1 MEYNLEGK
9 TVAITGA
16 SEGIGRAIAHQLA
29 ALGCN
34 LRLASRS
41 AEKLNAVK
49 EAIRQSANVAIET
62 YPLDLSKSENQQA
75 FAKACVDDAD
85 ILVNNAGAIP
95 GGSIDEIDEATWRA
109 AWDLKVFGY
118 INLTREFYAAMK
130 ARGRGV
136 ILNIIGTGGQKPVAE
151 YIAGAA
157 GNASLMAF
165 SRALGGSSPKDGIR
179 VLAINPG
186 PVATDRLIGL
196 IKKSAKDRL
205 GDESRY
211 QELLDPFPFARA
223 ATSEEIAT
231 MAAFLVSDL
240 SAYTSGTVVTID
252 GGQVNKGPLF

>member
-1 MEYNLEGK
+1 MDFNLEGK

-16 SEGIGRAIAHQLA
+16 SEGIGRAIATQLA

-34 LRLASRS
+34 LRLAARS
-41 AEKLNAVK
+41 AENLDAVK
-49 EAIRQSANVAIET
+49 EAVRASANVAVET

-85 ILVNNAGAIP
+85 ILINNAGAIP
-95 GGSIDEIDEATWRA
+95 GGRIDEIDEATWRA

-118 INLTREFYAAMK
+118 INITREFYAAMK

-136 ILNIIGTGGQKPVAE
+136 ILNIIGTGGEKPVAE

-165 SRALGGSSPKDGIR
+165 TRALGGSSPKDGIR

-196 IKKSAKDRL
+196 FKKSARDRFD
-205 GDESRY
+205 DEERY
-211 QELLDPFPFARA
+211 EELFAPLPFGRA
-223 ATSEEIAT
+223 GAPEEVAS

-240 SAYTSGTVVTID
+240 SSYTSGTVITLD
-252 GGQVNKGPLF
+252 GGQVNKGQLF

>member
-1 MEYNLEGK
+1 MDFKLEGK

-16 SEGIGRAIAHQLA
+16 SEGIGRAIALQLA

-34 LRLASRS
+34 LRLASRTE
-41 AEKLNAVK
+41 ANLDAVR
-49 EAIRQSANVAIET
+49 EMIRGSANVSVEI

-75 FAKACVDDAD
+75 FAKACVEDAD

-95 GGSIDEIDEATWRA
+95 GGRIDEIDEATWRA

-118 INLTREFYAAMK
+118 INITREFYAAMK

-136 ILNIIGTGGQKPVAE
+136 ILNIIGTGGEKPVAE

-165 SRALGGSSPKDGIR
+165 TRALGGSSPADGIR

-196 IKKSAKDRL
+196 FKKSARDKL
-205 GDESRY
+205 GDEDRY
-211 QELLDPFPFARA
+211 EELFAPLAFGRA
-223 ATSEEIAT
+223 AMPEEVAS

-240 SAYTSGTVVTID
+240 SSYTSGTVVTLD
-252 GGQVNKGPLF
+252 GGQVNKGQLF

>member
-1 MEYNLEGK
+1 MDLNLEGK
-9 TVAITGA
+9 TAAITGA
-16 SEGIGRAIAHQLA
+16 SEGIGKAIALQLA

-34 LRLASRS
+34 LRLAART
-41 AEKLNAVK
+41 AANLDKVK
-49 EAIRQSANVAIET
+49 EEVRASANVAVET
-62 YPLDLSKSENQQA
+62 YPLDLSKSGNQQA
-75 FAKACVDDAD
+75 FAKACVDDCD

-95 GGSIDEIDEATWRA
+95 GGRIDEIDEATWRA

-118 INLTREFYAAMK
+118 INITREFYAAMK
-130 ARGRGV
+130 KRGAGV
-136 ILNIIGTGGQKPVAE
+136 ILNIIGTGGEKPVAE

-165 SRALGGSSPKDGIR
+165 TRALGGGSPKDGIR

-186 PVATDRLIGL
+186 PVATDRLINL
-196 IKKSAKDRL
+196 VKKSAKDRL

-211 QELLDPFPFARA
+211 QELFEPFAFERA
-223 ATSEEIAT
+223 ATPEEIAQ

-240 SAYTSGTVVTID
+240 SSYTSGTVITID

>member
-1 MEYNLEGK
+1 MDFNLEGK
-9 TVAITGA
+9 TVAVTGA
-16 SEGIGRAIAHQLA
+16 SEGIGRAIALQLA

-34 LRLASRS
+34 LRLAART
-41 AEKLNAVK
+41 AANLDKVK
-49 EAIRQSANVAIET
+49 EEIRASANVAVET

-75 FAKACVDDAD
+75 FARACVDETD

-95 GGSIDEIDEATWRA
+95 GGRIDEIDEATWRA

-118 INLTREFYAAMK
+118 INITREFYAAMK
-130 ARGRGV
+130 KRGEGV
-136 ILNIIGTGGQKPVAE
+136 ILNIIGTGGEKPVAS

-165 SRALGGSSPKDGIR
+165 TRALGGSSAVDGIR

-196 IKKSAKDRL
+196 FKKSARDRY
-205 GDESRY
+205 GDEGRY
-211 QELLDPFPFARA
+211 AELFEPLPFARA
-223 ATSEEIAT
+223 ATPEEIAR

-240 SAYTSGTVVTID
+240 STYTSGTVITID
-252 GGQVNKGPLF
+252 GGQVNKGQLF